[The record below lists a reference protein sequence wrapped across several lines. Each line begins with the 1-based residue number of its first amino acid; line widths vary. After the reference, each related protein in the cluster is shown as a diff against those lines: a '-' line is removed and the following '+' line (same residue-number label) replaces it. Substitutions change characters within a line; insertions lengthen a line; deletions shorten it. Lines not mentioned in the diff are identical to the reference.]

1 LAGLPPEE
9 QETVLFFCREISPKW
24 GISMSL
30 DRVVKFFKEVK
41 VELGKVTW
49 PNRQELIGSTII
61 VVVLSLIM
69 AAYIGILDF
78 ILSSLFGRIIK

>member
-1 LAGLPPEE
+1 LAGLSPEE
-9 QETVLFFCREISPKW
+9 QETVLFFCHETSPKW
-24 GISMSL
+24 GTSMSV

-61 VVVLSLIM
+61 VVVLSVVM
-69 AAYIGILDF
+69 AVYIGILDF

>member
-1 LAGLPPEE
+1 MNLS
-9 QETVLFFCREISPKW
+9 Q
-24 GISMSL
+24 
-30 DRVVKFFKEVK
+30 VVQFFKEVR

-69 AAYIGILDF
+69 SAYIGLLDF
-78 ILSSLFGRIIK
+78 ILSSVFGRIIR

>member
-1 LAGLPPEE
+1 
-9 QETVLFFCREISPKW
+9 
-24 GISMSL
+24 MSL
-30 DRVVKFFKEVK
+30 DRIVKFFKEVK

-61 VVVLSLIM
+61 VVVLSLVM
-69 AAYIGILDF
+69 AVYIGILDF

>member
-1 LAGLPPEE
+1 
-9 QETVLFFCREISPKW
+9 
-24 GISMSL
+24 MSV
-30 DRVVKFFKEVK
+30 DRVFKFFKEVK

-61 VVVLSLIM
+61 VVVLSLVM
-69 AAYIGILDF
+69 AVYIGILDF